1 MIELFLSKMVSEAP
15 YKFTKAPWT
24 RFQDFYDWLCDSSL
38 LHYEWLEVQA
48 CWHHGWKTKN
58 KVFKI
63 WWLALRFRLAAHW
76 KKKAC
81 KWKWSKNVVTRYYVL
96 LRAYKL
102 HKLVHATQAR
112 SRYQNTRYQAT
123 QIRRKILFSR
133 FGDVHYWTMRHS
145 HANSFEVCIFR
156 RDLSSRSRV
165 CQHNRCRHML
175 QQWCIFKTWS
185 VACCGFPRK
194 MVDKSIRTMHDR
206 SRGVL
211 DLKFL
216 VCILA
221 M

>member
-1 MIELFLSKMVSEAP
+1 MNKIPRFL
-15 YKFTKAPWT
+15 
-24 RFQDFYDWLCDSSL
+24 
-38 LHYEWLEVQA
+38 
-48 CWHHGWKTKN
+48 
-58 KVFKI
+58 
-63 WWLALRFRLAAHW
+63 WLALRFKLATLWMAW
-76 KKKAC
+76 GSGLLASRMENEEQSVQDLVVGFAIQACCSLEKKAC